1 MPTPAP
7 KKKNAAAVAKKRAKP
22 KSVFVAL
29 TIDCLRC
36 LRPLP
41 VDAMRSDV
49 RCRACL
55 YVFDIEK
62 LVWRGAAKS
71 CVSGALQGN
80 DRRTTDFDDIAVIS
94 RTKLAP
100 LTCERCEKE
109 LGLWEAPSITCG
121 CGATISVREAD
132 PLVKAVHE
140 RAVAVVGERERTP
153 IAPTEPIAFRCTCGG
168 GLATDGTTRT
178 LRCGGCK
185 ALVDVPDGL
194 WDAIHPVRPRPRMFL
209 LVGGAR

>member
-1 MPTPAP
+1 MPPP
-7 KKKNAAAVAKKRAKP
+7 KKKKTAAGAKKQVKP

-41 VDAMRSDV
+41 IDAMRSDV

-80 DRRTTDFDDIAVIS
+80 DRRTTDFGDIAVVS

-109 LGLWEAPSITCG
+109 LDPGEPPSITCG

-132 PLVKAVHE
+132 KLVKAVHKN
-140 RAVAVVGERERTP
+140 AVAVVGERERTP
-153 IAPTEPIAFRCTCGG
+153 IAPAEPVAFRCACGAR
-168 GLATDGTTRT
+168 LATDGTRRA
-178 LRCGGCK
+178 LPCAGCK
-185 ALVDVPDGL
+185 TVVDVPDGL

-209 LVGGAR
+209 LMGGAR

>member
-1 MPTPAP
+1 MPPAP
-7 KKKNAAAVAKKRAKP
+7 KKKTAAGAKKPAKP

-41 VDAMRSDV
+41 IDALRNDV

-55 YVFDIEK
+55 HVFDIEK

-71 CVSGALQGN
+71 CVAGALRGN
-80 DRRTTDFDDIAVIS
+80 DRRTTDFDDVAVVS

-100 LTCERCEKE
+100 LSCERCDEE
-109 LGLWEAPSITCG
+109 LEPGDAPSIRCR
-121 CGATISVREAD
+121 CGATIPVREAD
-132 PLVKAVHE
+132 TLVKAVHKN
-140 RAVAVVGERERTP
+140 AVAVVGERERAP
-153 IAPTEPIAFRCTCGG
+153 IEPTEPIAFRCTCGAR
-168 GLATDGTTRT
+168 LTTDGTTRA

-185 ALVDVPDGL
+185 TFVDVPDGL